1 MIISTVFSLLEI
13 LISLQRY
20 KAKGRRVISSNI
32 INPFIEHFEQ
42 LQKHRLPNCS
52 LFILLHSLIIISQE
66 EVKQPL
72 PIETSV
78 NEGSSIEWKMNRN
91 IIRERVNCWAVEKQ
105 EHFSRE
111 KREVYSKEVP
121 IWIDWRVGQ
130 ATENEDR
137 IEIKYIEFWMK
148 KSR

>member
-20 KAKGRRVISSNI
+20 KAKGRRVIYSNV

-78 NEGSSIEWKMNRN
+78 NEGSSIEWKINSN
-91 IIRERVNCWAVEKQ
+91 NIRERVNCWAVEKQ

-111 KREVYSKEVP
+111 KRDVYSNEVP
-121 IWIDWRVGQ
+121 IWIDWRAGH
-130 ATENEDR
+130 ATENEER
-137 IEIKYIEFWMK
+137 IEIKYIEF
-148 KSR
+148 